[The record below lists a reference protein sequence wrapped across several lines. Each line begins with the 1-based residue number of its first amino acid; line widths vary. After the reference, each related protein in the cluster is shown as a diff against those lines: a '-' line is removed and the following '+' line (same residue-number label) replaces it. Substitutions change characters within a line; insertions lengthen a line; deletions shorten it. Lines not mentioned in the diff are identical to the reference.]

1 MYCIL
6 HHFNIHTHHSYPIY
20 LGAISCYS
28 CFFLTMPILTVSVL
42 GAVAQDLITVVNR
55 LPDDGETVVAKEFK
69 MQGGGKGSNSAVATY
84 RLSRPNP
91 KNSPNAHN
99 KIDDND
105 LRVRMIG
112 AVGEDEFG
120 PPLKENLAKHGLNV
134 DGVRV
139 LKGQSTAVANILVE
153 AGNGAN
159 RIMQYPGAA
168 DALEPADFMTLESLG
183 GGVAPDLV
191 ISQLEIRRETIVQA
205 IETANRE
212 GVDVLLNPAPAGYL
226 IPDIYPKITHL
237 VMNETEAV
245 LLSGCE
251 PEDMQNQTGWAKVTE
266 HFLNLGVKNVV
277 VTLGQK
283 GAFYSNVSGSGYV
296 EAEKNCTVIDT
307 SGAGCVPRLLLRLH
321 CRIHIISLENSN
333 TGIIGIVL
341 WVRTQRNTWHRSKR
355 VSGISGLRYS
365 TDAKRQH
372 V

>member
-1 MYCIL
+1 M
-6 HHFNIHTHHSYPIY
+6 P
-20 LGAISCYS
+20 
-28 CFFLTMPILTVSVL
+28 FFTVSVL
-42 GAVAQDLITVVNR
+42 GGVAQDLITVVNR
-55 LPDDGETVVAKEFK
+55 LPEDGETVVAKEFK
-69 MQGGGKGSNSAVATY
+69 MQGGGKGANSAVASY

-91 KNSPNAHN
+91 KNGPNAHN
-99 KIDDND
+99 EADDNY
-105 LRVRMIG
+105 LRVRMVG

-120 PPLKENLAKHGLNV
+120 PNLKENLAKHGLNV

-139 LKGQSTAVANILVE
+139 LKGQSTSVANILVE
-153 AGNGAN
+153 AGDGAN

-183 GGVAPDLV
+183 GGVVPDLV
-191 ISQLEIRRETIVQA
+191 IMQLEIRRETIIQA

-212 GVDVLLNPAPAGYL
+212 GVEVLLNPAPASYL
-226 IPDIYPKITHL
+226 IPDIYPNITHL
-237 VMNETEAV
+237 IMNETEAV
-245 LLSGCE
+245 LLSECE
-251 PEDMQNQTGWAKVTE
+251 PKDMQNQTGWATVTK

-307 SGAGCVPRLLLRLH
+307 SGAGCVPRLLLCLH
-321 CRIHIISLENSN
+321 CRIPIFSFENTN
-333 TGIIGIVL
+333 TGINIGIVL

-355 VSGISGLRYS
+355 VNGISGLQYS